1 MTFNRL
7 PWWLVSKESACSAI
21 DLGSISGLGRSP
33 GEGDGNPLQYQ
44 YFCVENPMDRGGWQP
59 TVHEVAQSWKTTEVK
74 DAVKVSWEGIH
85 SYSLLFPSY
94 FFYSYIQYIA

>member
-1 MTFNRL
+1 MRHEEKYTYIYMT
-7 PWWLVSKESACSAI
+7 VQK
-21 DLGSISGLGRSP
+21 DT

-44 YFCVENPMDRGGWQP
+44 YFCVENHMDRGGWQP

-74 DAVKVSWEGIH
+74 DAVKFSWEGIH

-94 FFYSYIQYIA
+94 FFYSYIQYIAQYLGHSRYSTNV